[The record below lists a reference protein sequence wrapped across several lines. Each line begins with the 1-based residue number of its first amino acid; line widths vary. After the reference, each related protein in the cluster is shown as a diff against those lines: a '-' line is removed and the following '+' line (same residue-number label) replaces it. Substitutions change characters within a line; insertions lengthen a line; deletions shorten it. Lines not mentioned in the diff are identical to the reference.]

1 IPDAITLPGIPVFF
15 AFGVLLGERPTT
27 DLVIGIL
34 GSYGAVG
41 LLGDTWYFLS
51 GRDALGLGD
60 AKLLALVGALLGW
73 QASLFSLFAGAV
85 AGSVILVPILVY
97 RRSRRGEGEILKFET
112 PFGPFLAAG
121 AVAFLFLGRSLTVEF
136 GRIWFP

>member
-1 IPDAITLPGIPVFF
+1 
-15 AFGVLLGERPTT
+15 VLLGERPAA
-27 DLVIGIL
+27 DLIIGIL

-60 AKLLALVGALLGW
+60 AKLLALIGALLGW
-73 QASLFSLFAGAV
+73 QGSAFSLFAGAL
-85 AGSVILVPILVY
+85 AGSAILVPVLIY
-97 RRSRRGEGEILKFET
+97 RRRPRGEGEVLKFET

-121 AVAFLFLGRSLTVEF
+121 AVVYLFLGRFVIVEF
-136 GRIWFP
+136 ARIWPP